1 MNKPTDFSKY
11 LSDFLVKYLPHER
24 GVSINTLTS
33 YRDSFVLFFR
43 FMQEQKNIKAEKIT
57 LQTLTKDVIV
67 EFLDWIQSVRKCG
80 NATRNQRLAAIHS
93 FCKYL
98 QYQHPESI
106 HEIQRILSIKLK
118 RNHKPHIN
126 HLSVDGI
133 KLLLEQPD
141 PSTKKGIRDLTL
153 ISLMYDAGAR
163 VQEVIDLTPSCFH
176 FDNKDASTVII
187 KGKGSKTR
195 VVPLSK
201 SLVNILQ
208 RYLTEYSLKESYVAE
223 YPLFSNSRREKFT
236 RVGITEI
243 LQKYA
248 KTAHLVS
255 SNLVSEKITPHSLRH
270 SKAMAL
276 VKAGV
281 NLVYIRDFLGH
292 SSITT
297 TEIYARADSEQ
308 KRKAIES
315 AYADVLPKEE
325 ACWIG
330 NKSLIDFLNGYKTE
344 TGF

>member
-33 YRDSFVLFFR
+33 YRDSFVLLFR
-43 FMQEQKNIKAEKIT
+43 FLQEQKNIKAEKIT
-57 LQTLTKDVIV
+57 LQTLTKDMVV

-80 NATRNQRLAAIHS
+80 NATRNQRLASIHS
-93 FCKYL
+93 FCKYI
-98 QYQHPESI
+98 QYQHPENI
-106 HEIQRILSIKLK
+106 YELQRILSIKVK
-118 RNHKPHIN
+118 RSHKPHIN
-126 HLSVDGI
+126 HISEDGM

-141 PSTKKGIRDLTL
+141 PSIKKGVRDLAL

-163 VQEVIDLTPSCFH
+163 VQEIIELTPSCFH
-176 FDNKDASTVII
+176 FDNKDASTVRI
-187 KGKGSKTR
+187 KGKGNKTR

-208 RYLTEYSLKESYVAE
+208 NYLRKYGLKELSMAE
-223 YPLFSNSRREKFT
+223 YPLFSNSRQEKFT

-248 KTAHLVS
+248 KMANAIS
-255 SNLVSEKITPHSLRH
+255 SDLVSEKITPHTLRH

-276 VKAGV
+276 VKAGI

-292 SSITT
+292 TSIVT

-330 NKSLIDFLNGYKTE
+330 NKSLIDFLNGFKTDS
-344 TGF
+344 GF